1 MEYYKVRIMALRF
14 KNRAKEPNLKKVLVY
29 GMDGSGKSTFAEQY
43 CRDNGLNPVCIDIDD
58 TNYTNV
64 PIVEIN
70 LTTDL
75 TTYNSIKETIKEI
88 TKSEFDT
95 IILDGV
101 TSLLELLTSKAK
113 GMAAYS
119 DRSKRWNDILR
130 ALLISKKNLIF
141 VGQIDM
147 ELIFTPDAQSSKAV
161 IKVNSMVNEKYYCYI
176 DEKGQYLHDV
186 KKFRTLEQIEAES
199 KVTKKEE
206 PVRDDYPIR
215 EVAAQ
220 EAHLAQR
227 KSKPSGFETAAKIEP
242 TDENPVM
249 ENYVRTIAKRVAL
262 QGNKISK
269 RTMRAKCFEL
279 VQMGDIPT
287 EIKDEIYLYINENCP
302 GEK

>member
-1 MEYYKVRIMALRF
+1 MALRL
-14 KNRAKEPNLKKVLVY
+14 KDRKTEKNLKKVLIY

-43 CRDNGLNPVCIDIDD
+43 CRDNGLNPICIDIDD

-88 TKSEFDT
+88 AKSEYDT

-161 IKVNSMVNEKYYCYI
+161 IKVNSMVNEKYYTYI
-176 DEKGQYLHDV
+176 DDKGQYLHTV
-186 KKFRTLEQIEAES
+186 KKFRTLDQMEAEAKPQ
-199 KVTKKEE
+199 KVKAPEPKPKE
-206 PVRDDYPIR
+206 PVFESSKEIADSIIAELP
-215 EVAAQ
+215 
-220 EAHLAQR
+220 QR
-227 KSKPSGFETAAKIEP
+227 NMLMAKL
-242 TDENPVM
+242 
-249 ENYVRTIAKRVAL
+249 KL
-262 QGNKISK
+262 K
-269 RTMRAKCFEL
+269 EL
-279 VQMGDIPT
+279 VDTRVLNDEECPAILA
-287 EIKDEIYLYINENCP
+287 EI
-302 GEK
+302 EKVLA

>member
-1 MEYYKVRIMALRF
+1 MALRL
-14 KNRAKEPNLKKVLVY
+14 KNRAKEPNLKKVLIY

-43 CRDNGLNPVCIDIDD
+43 CNEHGLNPICIDIDD

-75 TTYNSIKETIKEI
+75 TTYNSIKEVIKEI
-88 TKSEFDT
+88 TKSEYDT

-130 ALLISKKNLIF
+130 ALLISRKNIIF

-176 DEKGQYLHDV
+176 DEKGQYLQDV
-186 KKFRTLEQIEAES
+186 KKFRSLEQIEAES

-206 PVRDDYPIR
+206 PVREDYPIR

-227 KSKPSGFETAAKIEP
+227 KSKPSGIETAATIDP
-242 TDENPVM
+242 TDENPVI
-249 ENYVRTIAKRVAL
+249 ENYARTRAKRVAL
-262 QGNKISK
+262 QGNKITK

-287 EIKDEIYLYINENCP
+287 ELKDEIYQYINDNCP

>member
-176 DEKGQYLHDV
+176 DDKGQYLQDV
-186 KKFRTLEQIEAES
+186 KKFRSLEQIEAES
-199 KVTKKEE
+199 KVTKKEK
-206 PVRDDYPIR
+206 PVEKP
-215 EVAAQ
+215 
-220 EAHLAQR
+220 
-227 KSKPSGFETAAKIEP
+227 KPSGFETAATIDP

-287 EIKDEIYLYINENCP
+287 ELKDEIYLYINENCP

>member
-176 DEKGQYLHDV
+176 DDKGQYLHDV
-186 KKFRTLEQIEAES
+186 KKFRTLEQIEAEAS
-199 KVTKKEE
+199 IPKNE

-227 KSKPSGFETAAKIEP
+227 KSKPSGFETAATIDP
-242 TDENPVM
+242 TDENPVI

-262 QGNKISK
+262 QGNKITK
-269 RTMRAKCFEL
+269 RTMRAKTFEL
-279 VQMGDIPT
+279 VQMGDLPT
-287 EIKDEIYLYINENCP
+287 ELKDEIYLYINENCP

>member
-1 MEYYKVRIMALRF
+1 
-14 KNRAKEPNLKKVLVY
+14 
-29 GMDGSGKSTFAEQY
+29 MDGSGKSTFAEQY
-43 CRDNGLNPVCIDIDD
+43 CKENGLNPICIDIDD

-88 TKSEFDT
+88 AKSEYDT

-161 IKVNSMVNEKYYCYI
+161 IKVNSMVNEKYYTYI
-176 DEKGQYLHDV
+176 DDKGQYLHTV
-186 KKFRTLEQIEAES
+186 KKFRTLDQMEAEAKPQ
-199 KVTKKEE
+199 KVKAPEPKPKE
-206 PVRDDYPIR
+206 PVFESSKEIADSIIAELP
-215 EVAAQ
+215 
-220 EAHLAQR
+220 QR
-227 KSKPSGFETAAKIEP
+227 NMLMAKL
-242 TDENPVM
+242 
-249 ENYVRTIAKRVAL
+249 KL
-262 QGNKISK
+262 K
-269 RTMRAKCFEL
+269 EL
-279 VQMGDIPT
+279 VDTRVLNDDECPAILA
-287 EIKDEIYLYINENCP
+287 EI
-302 GEK
+302 EKVLA

>member
-1 MEYYKVRIMALRF
+1 MALRL
-14 KNRAKEPNLKKVLVY
+14 KDRKTEKNLKKVLIY

-43 CRDNGLNPVCIDIDD
+43 CKENGLNPICIDIDD

-88 TKSEFDT
+88 AKSEYDT

-130 ALLISKKNLIF
+130 ALLISRKNIIF

-147 ELIFTPDAQSSKAV
+147 RVIFTPDAQSSKAV
-161 IKVNSMVNEKYYCYI
+161 IKVNSMVNEKYYTYI
-176 DEKGQYLHDV
+176 DDKGQYLHTV
-186 KKFRTLEQIEAES
+186 KKFRTLDQMEAEAKPQ
-199 KVTKKEE
+199 KVKAPEPKPKE
-206 PVRDDYPIR
+206 PVFESSKEIADSIIAELP
-215 EVAAQ
+215 
-220 EAHLAQR
+220 QR
-227 KSKPSGFETAAKIEP
+227 NMLMAKL
-242 TDENPVM
+242 
-249 ENYVRTIAKRVAL
+249 KL
-262 QGNKISK
+262 K
-269 RTMRAKCFEL
+269 EL
-279 VQMGDIPT
+279 VDTRVLNDEECPAILA
-287 EIKDEIYLYINENCP
+287 EI
-302 GEK
+302 EKVLA